1 MKKTFYKDFALY
13 FNFHSSN
20 SHKVIGNWI
29 WDNSEHPRTEHEF
42 VARSKDTIADYN
54 NISKIVW
61 GCTLRDEP
69 VKLEK
74 VTKQDVDY
82 LNKLLRELGYNFTF
96 KPEER
101 DPDFYIRTSLYCDT
115 SKDREFYGTLDE
127 AKAFAD
133 KNELD
138 RLGARDSFV
147 IYDTDG
153 NAVAWRRWA
162 KGGFKPGAAAKE
174 EENGFFQGWDGFL
187 APWENIGPDE
197 NFATLAELN
206 EWRERHEIGG
216 WQDKRE

>member
-1 MKKTFYKDFALY
+1 MKKTFYKGCALY

-20 SHKVIGNWI
+20 FREVIGGWL
-29 WDNSEHPRTEHEF
+29 WDNNERFHTENEF
-42 VARSKDTIADYN
+42 VARGKDAVADLN

-61 GCTLRDEP
+61 YTRNGNP

-74 VTKQDVDY
+74 VTRQDVDH
-82 LNKLLRELGYNFTF
+82 LNKVLRESGYNFALD
-96 KPEER
+96 PEER
-101 DPDFYIRTSLYCDT
+101 DPDFHIRTSLYCDT
-115 SKDREFYGTLDE
+115 SEDREFYGTLDE

-133 KNELD
+133 KKELD

-153 NAVAWRRWA
+153 NAVAWRRWS
-162 KGGFKPGAAAKE
+162 KGGFKPGAASGE

-187 APWENIGPDE
+187 APWKNIGPDE